1 MVNRAEG
8 VEIFKQ
14 RWEEA
19 KASGCTAV
27 LFEEDKWPLIDML
40 VEEAVRSQSMRR
52 DLIAAVVELRKLD
65 VDIKVSENTDD
76 HGGPTSPNADI
87 ERTARAA

>member
-8 VEIFKQ
+8 IEIFKQ

-27 LFEEDKWPLIDML
+27 LFEEEKWPLIDML
-40 VEEAVRSQSMRR
+40 VDEARRSQSLRR
-52 DLIAAVVELRKLD
+52 DLIAAVVEIRKLD
-65 VDIKVSENTDD
+65 GDIRVSENIEDHEAPASTD
-76 HGGPTSPNADI
+76 ADY
-87 ERTARAA
+87 RGAARAA

>member
-8 VEIFKQ
+8 INIFKQ

-27 LFEEDKWPLIDML
+27 LFEEEKWPLIDML
-40 VEEAVRSQSMRR
+40 VEEAGRAHSLRR
-52 DLIAAVVELRKLD
+52 DLIAAVVELGKLD
-65 VDIKVSENTDD
+65 DETKVSENTED
-76 HGGPTSPNADI
+76 HGGPTSPNANP
-87 ERTARAA
+87 RSAARAA